1 MIGHTTGRCVLAV
14 TLTNKHNFFQNLT
27 FNGTNV
33 ETWSSQKHLGLNTD
47 DKLSF
52 DVISKNKLVNRS
64 KSLKLLNCF
73 QSLIQ
78 GMIY

>member
-14 TLTNKHNFFQNLT
+14 TLTNRHHVFQNLT

-33 ETWSSQKHLGLNTD
+33 ETWSSQKHLGLITD

-52 DVISKNKLVNRS
+52 DVISKTKLVNRS

-73 QSLIQ
+73 QSRFQ